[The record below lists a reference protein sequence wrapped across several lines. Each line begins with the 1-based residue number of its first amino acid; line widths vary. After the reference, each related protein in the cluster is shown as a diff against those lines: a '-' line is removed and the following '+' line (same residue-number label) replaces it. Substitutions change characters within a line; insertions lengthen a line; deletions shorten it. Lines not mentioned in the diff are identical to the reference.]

1 MKIRPMPEPFYKP
14 TPGERLRDVLELE
27 GMDAAA
33 LADRAGLPAARV
45 SSLLG
50 DKAPPTDEDAV
61 AISRVWGQS
70 ANFWRELFG
79 LPKVA
84 QRRADRNIMLWTT
97 AERKETIKK
106 AAAARHVAMSQFILD
121 AIDAALAASGKA
133 AAL

>member
-1 MKIRPMPEPFYKP
+1 MKIRPMPEPFCKP
-14 TPGERLRDVLELE
+14 TPGEHLKW
-27 GMDAAA
+27 A
-33 LADRAGLPAARV
+33 LDLAETAPEEFARRAGLPSERV
-45 SSLLG
+45 AGILS
-50 DKAPPTDEDAV
+50 DEIAPTVDDAD
-61 AISRVWGQS
+61 AMARVWGE
-70 ANFWRELFG
+70 NVNMWRGPFG

-106 AAAARHVAMSQFILD
+106 AAAARHVSMSQFILD